1 MIWYDEWFVCFSHSI
16 WLLKIQ
22 WSEYIFA
29 VVLSSEIAPNIP
41 SDRTKLTY
49 KEKMQSWFSC
59 CVRDFSL
66 PTEYVDF
73 GRLYMIFTF
82 NFVLRSLLAK
92 RAEFIMNG
100 QVCRGQLLGVGGAE
114 PGGSIVQTCSVE
126 KKLLRKRSR
135 LLQVHIK
142 VSLSLSWN
150 RLRLKWYAVKL
161 L

>member
-1 MIWYDEWFVCFSHSI
+1 MIWWMICLFFTFHLAIENSVIRVYICCSPLIGNCTKYSH
-16 WLLKIQ
+16 
-22 WSEYIFA
+22 
-29 VVLSSEIAPNIP
+29 
-41 SDRTKLTY
+41 DRTKLTY